1 MPGLLAELHDKGF
14 KVVHMVAKAP
24 VATIASYDAA
34 AEKAIAAKTA
44 SKSADPMAQRSLVW
58 TMTPARAEAAL
69 AMDDRAFIDALSVHA
84 GARIGRIV
92 SAGPRRTFPLVL
104 EYAKPAAL
112 PPERTGRSIAPSS
125 VSGNGNCSLARRVT
139 ACPLHYIGRLARPLS
154 LAVR

>member
-58 TMTPARAEAAL
+58 TMTPPP
-69 AMDDRAFIDALSVHA
+69 STKHKVWKHTKK
-84 GARIGRIV
+84 V
-92 SAGPRRTFPLVL
+92 Q
-104 EYAKPAAL
+104 AKPSIVEGLPAASTT
-112 PPERTGRSIAPSS
+112 PAKAQSS
-125 VSGNGNCSLARRVT
+125 GKTKDENQPWQLNFFN
-139 ACPLHYIGRLARPLS
+139 
-154 LAVR
+154 